1 MQFEL
6 LAQRGEARLGR
17 LTLAHGVVETPI
29 FMPCGTYG
37 SVQGVSWVIPFT

>member
-29 FMPCGTYG
+29 FKRLTN
-37 SVQGVSWVIPFT
+37 

>member
-17 LTLAHGVVETPI
+17 LTLVDGVVETPI

-37 SVQGVSWVIPFT
+37 SV